1 MARLRRWVAYRKLER
16 PYTRISKFRA
26 KSYVRMRPHSH
37 IVRYNMGNQ
46 SGKFAYSLILKAKA
60 DLQIRDN
67 SIESARLTCNRLL
80 ESKATAPNYYFI
92 VRAYPHHILRE
103 NPLASGAGADR
114 FSTGMAHPFG
124 KPIGVAAQFTIG
136 KPIFQIDVNEAHLSL
151 AKQALRRAKCKLPCA
166 CSIEVIKNTA

>member
-1 MARLRRWVAYRKLER
+1 MARLRKWVAYRKLER
-16 PYTRISKFRA
+16 PYTRISKYRE

-37 IVRYNMGNQ
+37 IVRYNMGNT
-46 SGKFAYSLILKAKA
+46 SGKFAYSLLLKSKS

-67 SIESARLTCNRLL
+67 SLESARLTCNRLL
-80 ESKATAPNYYFI
+80 EAQATAANYYFI
-92 VRAYPHHILRE
+92 VRCYPHHIIRE

-124 KPIGVAAQFTIG
+124 KPIGVAAQFWAG
-136 KPIFQIDVNEAHLSL
+136 KTIFQIDVNEAHLKV

-166 CSIEVIKNTA
+166 CAVEVIKNIK